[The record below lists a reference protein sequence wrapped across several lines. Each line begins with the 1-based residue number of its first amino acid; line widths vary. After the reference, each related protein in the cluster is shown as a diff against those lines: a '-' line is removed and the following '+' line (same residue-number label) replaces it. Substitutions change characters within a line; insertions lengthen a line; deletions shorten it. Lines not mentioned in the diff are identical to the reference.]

1 MNGLISILP
10 PFFREEVLY
19 FWDLLSER
27 FGVDRV
33 KLTGTPHITRN
44 YAERYLL
51 DDPQAFCRSLARSLR
66 PLRCRTNGLGI
77 FSGKRPVIYI
87 AFMMDAELERF
98 HRRIWEA
105 IAPVAVT
112 PNKRYH
118 PERWIP
124 HVTLAME
131 DLTLEN
137 IGPITAFL
145 CAYKWKYAFK
155 IESLSWVTRN
165 RGENMTVEKTFGIN
179 TEEASH

>member
-1 MNGLISILP
+1 
-10 PFFREEVLY
+10 
-19 FWDLLSER
+19 
-27 FGVDRV
+27 
-33 KLTGTPHITRN
+33 
-44 YAERYLL
+44 
-51 DDPQAFCRSLARSLR
+51 
-66 PLRCRTNGLGI
+66 
-77 FSGKRPVIYI
+77 
-87 AFMMDAELERF
+87 MMDPELELF
-98 HRRIWEA
+98 HRRSCEA
-105 IAPVAVT
+105 MSPVAVT